1 MHSQRIRRSAHAHCR
16 ATLADA
22 VAGRELHQQTA
33 EGGHGDIHSHSSLI
47 CIVVHPHSRC
57 LRLTF
62 DVDDT
67 CAHGHKAAAAAA
79 SGGRAS
85 VTGVDALTVG
95 RPHSPA
101 ATVLPIPASAR
112 CIVSIRYLHRPIP
125 LKNGSEHSSGSSS
138 RSTAA
143 AGAAGCARML
153 DAAAG
158 ARADADMSS
167 ACSCSYSAMQCAS
180 AAAASARIGRMR
192 SASERSGEVR
202 PATGCVRCASC
213 PCSRAAVA
221 SRSTGRR
228 RACLRLPALPEC
240 LALTSTAVVA
250 AACGS
255 TR

>member
-143 AGAAGCARML
+143 AGAAAGCGCARML
-153 DAAAG
+153 D

-167 ACSCSYSAMQCAS
+167 ACSCNAMQCAS

-192 SASERSGEVR
+192 SSE
-202 PATGCVRCASC
+202 
-213 PCSRAAVA
+213 
-221 SRSTGRR
+221 
-228 RACLRLPALPEC
+228 
-240 LALTSTAVVA
+240 
-250 AACGS
+250 
-255 TR
+255 